1 MLIILNSASDVCR
14 EYMYRGRVESQE
26 VDTLKGVFLAAN
38 MLQMTDLELLTVHKL
53 HKLCN
58 LANCLDMSVL
68 LEYFSTCKVKVPVC
82 RYFFVTSYCD
92 LAAHPAIYRK
102 VKRVLAEL
110 LAEHWGEMI
119 CQTNS
124 NTCRYMSR
132 NVTFH
137 PRFVKCFP
145 VASSR
150 YTQLFQ
156 DGIMPTAAQLNNR
169 PTSGIDR
176 LQQVSWDWWT
186 AGHNTRL

>member
-124 NTCRYMSR
+124 NTCRYTARKCHFPPDVCKNIFLSPVPATRSCSKTASCPQRRSSTTAPPPASTGCSR
-132 NVTFH
+132 
-137 PRFVKCFP
+137 
-145 VASSR
+145 
-150 YTQLFQ
+150 
-156 DGIMPTAAQLNNR
+156 
-169 PTSGIDR
+169 
-176 LQQVSWDWWT
+176 
-186 AGHNTRL
+186 

>member
-1 MLIILNSASDVCR
+1 M
-14 EYMYRGRVESQE
+14 
-26 VDTLKGVFLAAN
+26 
-38 MLQMTDLELLTVHKL
+38 
-53 HKLCN
+53 
-58 LANCLDMSVL
+58 
-68 LEYFSTCKVKVPVC
+68 VPVC

-124 NTCRYMSR
+124 NTCRCMSR
-132 NVTFH
+132 NATFDLG
-137 PRFVKCFP
+137 FVKYFP

>member
-1 MLIILNSASDVCR
+1 
-14 EYMYRGRVESQE
+14 MYRGRVESQE

-38 MLQMTDLELLTVHKL
+38 MLQMTDLEMLAVHKL

-68 LEYFSTCKVKVPVC
+68 ILGTSVRVKVLPC
-82 RYFFVTSYCD
+82 RYFFVSSYCD

-124 NTCRYMSR
+124 NTCRCMSG
-132 NVTFH
+132 NVF
-137 PRFVKCFP
+137 
-145 VASSR
+145 
-150 YTQLFQ
+150 
-156 DGIMPTAAQLNNR
+156 
-169 PTSGIDR
+169 
-176 LQQVSWDWWT
+176 
-186 AGHNTRL
+186 

>member
-1 MLIILNSASDVCR
+1 MICMLIIVNVCR

-124 NTCRYMSR
+124 NTCRCMSR
-132 NVTFH
+132 
-137 PRFVKCFP
+137 
-145 VASSR
+145 
-150 YTQLFQ
+150 
-156 DGIMPTAAQLNNR
+156 
-169 PTSGIDR
+169 SG
-176 LQQVSWDWWT
+176 LSLL
-186 AGHNTRL
+186 TRGL

>member
-1 MLIILNSASDVCR
+1 M
-14 EYMYRGRVESQE
+14 GRVESQE

-38 MLQMTDLELLTVHKL
+38 MLQMTDLEILTVHKL

-58 LANCLDMSVL
+58 LANCLDM
-68 LEYFSTCKVKVPVC
+68 
-82 RYFFVTSYCD
+82 YFFVTSYCD

-124 NTCRYMSR
+124 NTC
-132 NVTFH
+132 
-137 PRFVKCFP
+137 
-145 VASSR
+145 SSR

-176 LQQVSWDWWT
+176 LQQDFLDLGKYST
-186 AGHNTRL
+186 LTYQHSNNTH